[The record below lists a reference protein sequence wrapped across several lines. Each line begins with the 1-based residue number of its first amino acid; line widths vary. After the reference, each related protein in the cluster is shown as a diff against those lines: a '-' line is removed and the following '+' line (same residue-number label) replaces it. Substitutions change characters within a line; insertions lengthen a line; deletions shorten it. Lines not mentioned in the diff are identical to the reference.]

1 MHNACKGERSGGA
14 AMGPGGDDNFWD
26 MLNEIARVQAAMG
39 QDMVAWAQVYERAG
53 EALQRNAETAALMA
67 EVGRRGERFMRN
79 GPSNAARQA
88 LNLFMNPL
96 GALGVN
102 PGGTPPGGAAGP
114 FARFWEAWS
123 SAAPGGAPQQ
133 PPPPPASGGENGD
146 AGP

>member
-1 MHNACKGERSGGA
+1 
-14 AMGPGGDDNFWD
+14 MGPGGDDNFWD
-26 MLNEIARVQAAMG
+26 MLNEIARVQAALG
-39 QDMVAWAQVYERAG
+39 QDMVAWARVYEQAG

-102 PGGTPPGGAAGP
+102 AGGTPSGGSAGP

-123 SAAPGGAPQQ
+123 ASTPNAPAPQ
-133 PPPPPASGGENGD
+133 PPPTPSSGGDEGSV
-146 AGP
+146 GP